1 MMANM
6 HVKLQRNYFVENGG
20 KVLRGSEIELPEKEA
35 RRIIGLGVAVAH
47 TPVSHEEWLSALG
60 LKVKTKAELSDET
73 KAHYQSDFR
82 CFEKWCSKH
91 GIDALPVTKDALLR
105 YIVHR
110 LADGIEFNTVKR
122 NVSGITRIQGL
133 AEMSPSAGHLNREVF
148 VALSN
153 FVRSLSN
160 ELYAHIGSAVR
171 EAEGWRFAKEAIDK
185 QWREKAH
192 AGKSAA

>member
-1 MMANM
+1 MPDM
-6 HVKLQRNYFVENGG
+6 HVKLQRNYFLENGS
-20 KVLRGSEIELPEKEA
+20 KVMRGSEIDLPEKEA
-35 RRIIGLGVAVAH
+35 RRIIKLGVAVAH
-47 TPVSHEEWLSALG
+47 TPVSHGDWLSALG

-133 AEMSPSAGHLNREVF
+133 TEMSPSAGYLYHEVF
-148 VALSN
+148 AALSN
-153 FVRSLSN
+153 FVRSLN
-160 ELYAHIGSAVR
+160 DELYAHVGSAIR
-171 EAEGWRFAKEAIDK
+171 EAEGWRFAKEAIDR
-185 QWREKAH
+185 QWSEKAN
-192 AGKSAA
+192 ASKSAA